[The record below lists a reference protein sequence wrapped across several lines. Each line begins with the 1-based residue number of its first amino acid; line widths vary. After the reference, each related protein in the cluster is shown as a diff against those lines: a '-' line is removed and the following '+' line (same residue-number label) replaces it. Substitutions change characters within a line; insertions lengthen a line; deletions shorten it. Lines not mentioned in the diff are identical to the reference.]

1 VKQIKQLPK
10 ILWLAAFLL
19 AARPFCPIH
28 GQNRDSLLQRE
39 VLLSQEAERYVTM
52 ALDNNLLNKRTAD
65 SLMQCCRIP
74 ADAESRLAILQS
86 VIYTVDNL
94 YETVLSSQQGLLPH
108 LLQDKT
114 LGLRMLP
121 FVLTI
126 PEGFLTPRE
135 RQHIQGA
142 EAIRRL
148 NDNLAKSVALPEA
161 SLPDYYFRHIA
172 YYFFNNHPE
181 NYGKSIPIMSGATT
195 ILIPEMPH
203 LPSGKERST
212 HSADLP
218 CGSKVSDY

>member
-1 VKQIKQLPK
+1 
-10 ILWLAAFLL
+10 
-19 AARPFCPIH
+19 
-28 GQNRDSLLQRE
+28 
-39 VLLSQEAERYVTM
+39 M

-86 VIYTVDNL
+86 VIHTVDNL
-94 YETVLSSQQGLLPH
+94 YETILDSQQGFLSS
-108 LLQDKT
+108 LQQGKV

-121 FVLTI
+121 YALTL

-135 RQHIQGA
+135 RRQIQEA

-148 NDNLAKSVALPEA
+148 NEILAESVALPEP
-161 SLPDYYFRHIA
+161 SMLDFYFRHIA
-172 YYFFNNHPE
+172 RYFFNNHPE
-181 NYGKSIPIMSGATT
+181 NYGKTIPMMSGATT

-203 LPSGKERST
+203 LPGGKETST

-218 CGSKVSDY
+218 SGGKVSDY